1 MIYSA
6 LSSLCLVALLFAT
19 TVSVR
24 AQAANDAQAAIDDS
38 IRRQALTLKMR
49 QILTD
54 AQATQ
59 KRNETAAA
67 AKKYED
73 ALALIAQ
80 IGANVEPEKKLI
92 VGGLIEARLQL
103 ADQAMRRTDYGAAT
117 LQLDRVLKLDPRNVA
132 GLEMKK
138 ANNALVAEG
147 KGRRPTDEQLNKI
160 PEVVSLQYKTGE
172 LVQNGKLLYEMGRM
186 DEAQVELK
194 KAIKLDPDNK
204 AAFYYLDLVLG
215 TLYARESRQ
224 RESSSKEMLMQ
235 VEQEWPLSLS
245 RDLLEI
251 PNPYAKNKNVNTS
264 PERQVLYKK
273 LKSIKLG
280 AFQVD
285 GLPLSEV
292 VKQLSDEAKK
302 RDPDLKG
309 VNFLVSSTIDPPA
322 AGAVDPNG
330 VPLPPAAALDLGAIT
345 IKIPTAL
352 NDLTLEQALD
362 VLTKISEPKIKY
374 SVEDWGI
381 ILSPKAVEPT
391 PLYTRIFKLD
401 PNTFYMG
408 LQNVTSQAFGAGGGG
423 GGGGN
428 NNRNNNNNGNNGNNN
443 NGNNGFNNNGNNGFN
458 NNNNNNNGNN
468 GNNNNGNNNNGGGGS
483 GGGSSYATISIAG
496 GGANGQQGNGRGGQG
511 GQGGGGAGGGTN
523 AAGSGGLEF
532 VTTVTQI
539 SSKIAPVRAFFAT
552 AGVDLGEPKAVFWND
567 RTGVLMIR
575 ATMQDLDL
583 VEKAIQVMNIAPPQ
597 LTIKAKFLE
606 ITQDDTRQLGFDWYL
621 GNFLMRQG
629 GIGAQAGTAPSYSYP
644 GGTSGSAANP
654 SGVFPGPGPSPG
666 IGGPGAILPAATD
679 NLLTGGLRNGAPAL
693 ATVTGILTDPQFRFV
708 VRALEQRGGVD
719 LLSCPQITT
728 LSARQAQIKVVDI
741 KYVVTDLNINQTTG
755 QGGIGG
761 IGGGIGGAG
770 GVASTIQPTTEP
782 FEIGPVL
789 DVIPYVMA
797 DGYTI
802 QMTIIPTLKEFLG
815 YDSSS
820 EFVSVVQSIGGSA
833 IAAPIIQPTPLP
845 KFRLRQLATD
855 CMVWDG
861 QTVLLGGLIA
871 EDVQKTR
878 DKVPVLGDLPMLGRF
893 FRSESNTTKKKN
905 LVIFVTPTI
914 IDPAGNRMHSDDE
927 LPFAQHSIPVQ
938 KTLTP

>member
-19 TVSVR
+19 TVSAQ
-24 AQAANDAQAAIDDS
+24 AQAASDTQAAIDDG
-38 IRRQALTLKMR
+38 IRRQAMTLKMR
-49 QILTD
+49 QILAD

-80 IGANVEPEKKLI
+80 IGANVESENKMILS
-92 VGGLIEARLQL
+92 GLIEVRLQL

-138 ANNALVAEG
+138 ENNALGAEG

-160 PEVVSLQYKTGE
+160 PEIVALQYKTGE
-172 LVQNGKLLYEMGRM
+172 LVQNGKLLYDMGRM

-194 KAIKLDPDNK
+194 KAIKLDPNNQ
-204 AAFYYLDLVLG
+204 AAFYYLELVLG
-215 TLYARESRQ
+215 TIYARETRQ

-245 RDLLEI
+245 RDLLEV

-280 AFQVD
+280 AFQID

-292 VKQLSDEAKK
+292 VKQLSEEAKK

-309 VNFLVSSTIDPPA
+309 VNFLVSSTIDPPAAPA

-408 LQNVTSQAFGAGGGG
+408 LQNVTSEAFGGGGSGGSG

-428 NNRNNNNNGNNGNNN
+428 NNQNNNRNNGNNGNN
-443 NGNNGFNNNGNNGFN
+443 GGFN
-458 NNNNNNNGNN
+458 NNNNNNGFNS
-468 GNNNNGNNNNGGGGS
+468 GNNNNGNNNNGNNSGNGSGS
-483 GGGSSYATISIAG
+483 GGGSSFATVSIAG
-496 GGANGQQGNGRGGQG
+496 GGANGQQRGGRQG
-511 GQGGGGAGGGTN
+511 QQGQQGQQQGGTN

-532 VTTVTQI
+532 VTTVTQT
-539 SSKIAPVRAFFAT
+539 SDKIAPVRSFFST
-552 AGVDLGEPKAVFWND
+552 AGVDLAAPKAVFWND

-666 IGGPGAILPAATD
+666 IGGPGAILPSATD

-833 IAAPIIQPTPLP
+833 VAAPIVQPTPLP

-878 DKVPVLGDLPMLGRF
+878 DKVPVLGDLPLLGRF